1 MRELITP
8 QEMAERLSVEYGT
21 FRRTNWRNYPH
32 IFIGKGRTLRSV
44 RFMWESD
51 LSHLRI
57 EVKNGDQSIYEERSE
72 NVPSEI
78 QIQRDSILQV
88 GLHLEGSR
96 SGMDSQR
103 AKENKGTRRKE
114 SHRGKQNSRF
124 NVLRGLH

>member
-51 LSHLRI
+51 LSHL
-57 EVKNGDQSIYEERSE
+57 
-72 NVPSEI
+72 P
-78 QIQRDSILQV
+78 
-88 GLHLEGSR
+88 
-96 SGMDSQR
+96 DSQAGAVR
-103 AKENKGTRRKE
+103 HKSAIDAYNLGYKFGREI
-114 SHRGKQNSRF
+114 SS
-124 NVLRGLH
+124 

>member
-51 LSHLRI
+51 FLNLRI
-57 EVKNGDQSIYEERSE
+57 EVKNGDQSIYEERPE

-88 GLHLEGSR
+88 GLHLEGSH

-114 SHRGKQNSRF
+114 SHRGQQNSRF

>member
-57 EVKNGDQSIYEERSE
+57 EVKNVDQSIYEERPE

-114 SHRGKQNSRF
+114 SHRGQQNSRF

>member
-21 FRRTNWRNYPH
+21 FRRTNWRTYPH

-57 EVKNGDQSIYEERSE
+57 EVKNGDQSIYEERTE

-114 SHRGKQNSRF
+114 SHREKQNSRF
-124 NVLRGLH
+124 DVLRGLH